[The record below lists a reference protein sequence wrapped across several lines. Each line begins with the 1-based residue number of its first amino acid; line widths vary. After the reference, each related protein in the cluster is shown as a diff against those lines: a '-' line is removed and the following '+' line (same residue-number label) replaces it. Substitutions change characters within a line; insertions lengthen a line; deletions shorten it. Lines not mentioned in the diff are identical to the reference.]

1 MLTCHLPSHV
11 SFVTKRTQL
20 HEKHF
25 KEAPMSPYEEESGT
39 ISEDVSLPVV
49 KVTDET
55 PSQVDEVGN
64 MLCIPLRTS

>member
-1 MLTCHLPSHV
+1 
-11 SFVTKRTQL
+11 
-20 HEKHF
+20 
-25 KEAPMSPYEEESGT
+25 MSPYEEESGT

-64 MLCIPLRTS
+64 MLYVYLFVQ

>member
-1 MLTCHLPSHV
+1 
-11 SFVTKRTQL
+11 
-20 HEKHF
+20 
-25 KEAPMSPYEEESGT
+25 MSPYEEESGT

-64 MLCIPLRTS
+64 MLCISFRTIANSGGYSMVDEYFYKMQFSSNRIVS